1 MSTPV
6 IVWFRQDLRLA
17 DNPALDA
24 AVRHGGPVIPVY
36 IFDEE
41 GHGDWRPGGASRWW
55 LHHSLTALT
64 ADLAK
69 RGSKL
74 ILRHGA
80 AGPILEELVEKTG
93 AELVLWNR
101 LYEPWAI
108 ARDTAIKSRIVAR
121 GLRAESFNSAL
132 LFEPWT
138 VKTGAGKKEGGPYK
152 VFTPFWKACLAKPTP
167 ETPHRAPKT
176 LPAPD
181 HWPQSEALKN
191 WDLLPSK
198 PDWAGGFREAWAP
211 GEAGAQEMLDG
222 FLDHALADY
231 PVMRDRPDVE
241 GVSRL
246 SPHLH
251 HGEIG
256 PRQIWHRVQAR
267 ADAGQVPAKAA
278 EIYLKEI
285 GWREFSYHLLYHFAY
300 LPLAPLQE
308 AFADFPCRE
317 SAADLKAW
325 QQGRTG
331 YPIVDAGMRQLWA
344 TGWMHNRVRMIVGS
358 FLVKHL
364 LLPWQT
370 GEAWFWDTLV
380 DADLASNSASWQWIG
395 GCGADAAPYF
405 RVFNPMLQGEK
416 FDPKGEYVA
425 RWVPE
430 LAELPA
436 PLIHTPWKA
445 TEVELKAAGITL
457 GKTYPKPIVEHE
469 GGRARALNA
478 WQKIRK

>member
-1 MSTPV
+1 MPAPV
-6 IVWFRQDLRLA
+6 IVWLRQDLRLA

-24 AVRHGGPVIPVY
+24 AARFGGPVLPVY
-36 IFDEE
+36 ILDEAGQGE
-41 GHGDWRPGGASRWW
+41 WAPGGASRWW
-55 LHHSLTALT
+55 LHRSLEAL
-64 ADLAK
+64 AAAFAK

-74 ILRHGA
+74 ILRRGA
-80 AGPILEELVEKTG
+80 AGPILEDLLDETG
-93 AELVLWNR
+93 TELVLWNR

-108 ARDTAIKSRIVAR
+108 ARDTAIKSRIVAKGR
-121 GLRAESFNSAL
+121 RAESFNAAL

-138 VKTGAGKKEGGPYK
+138 VKTGAGGPYK
-152 VFTPFWKACLAKPTP
+152 VFTPFWKACLGLGAPPSPLK
-167 ETPHRAPKT
+167 APKT
-176 LPAPD
+176 LAAPD
-181 HWPQSEALKN
+181 RWPRSEALDS
-191 WDLLPSK
+191 WALLPTK
-198 PDWAGGFREAWAP
+198 PDWAGGMREAWTP
-211 GEAGAQEMLDG
+211 GEAGAQARLDG
-222 FLDHALADY
+222 FIADALAEY
-231 PVMRDRPDVE
+231 HVMRDRPDVE

-246 SPHLH
+246 SPYLH
-251 HGEIG
+251 FGEIG

-267 ADAGQVPAKAA
+267 VAA
-278 EIYLKEI
+278 EQASAKGAEVYLKEI
-285 GWREFSYHLLYHFAY
+285 GWREFSYHLLFHFPS
-300 LPLAPLQE
+300 LPTTPLQA
-308 AFADFPCRE
+308 AFADFPWRE
-317 SAADLKAW
+317 SVADLKAW
-325 QQGRTG
+325 QRGLTG

-364 LLPWQT
+364 LLPWQA
-370 GEAWFWDTLV
+370 GEAWFWNTLV

-430 LAELPA
+430 LADLPT

-445 TEVELKAAGITL
+445 TEIELKGAGIVL
-457 GKTYPKPIVEHE
+457 GKTYPRPIVEHE

-478 WQKIRK
+478 FQKIRKES